1 MVKNRE
7 AWHAAV
13 YGIAKSG
20 TRLSNWTTT
29 TTKMWKLHKIH
40 FQTSNGSLD
49 SLKCPRAVWT
59 GFPFCTL
66 DKWNKKVVTF
76 AALSMF
82 PHQYWFIKATILSVY
97 QQFKAQ
103 IVMRSWIFRVC
114 NRIRRRQWHPSPVLF
129 PGKSHGWRSLVG
141 HCWWPLKIGHNWVTS
156 LSLFTLMHWRR
167 KWQPTP
173 VFLPGESHGWG
184 SLVGSCLWGRT
195 ESDMTEAT

>member
-1 MVKNRE
+1 MQRANTLEKILMLGKIEGWRRRGQQRMRWLDGITDSMDMCLSKLQEMVKDRE

-40 FQTSNGSLD
+40 FQTANGSLD

-76 AALSMF
+76 AALSVF

-103 IVMRSWIFRVC
+103 IAMRSWIFKVC
-114 NRIRRRQWHPSPVLF
+114 NRIRRRQRHPTPVLL

-141 HCWWPLKIGHNWVTS
+141 CS
-156 LSLFTLMHWRR
+156 
-167 KWQPTP
+167 
-173 VFLPGESHGWG
+173 PG
-184 SLVGSCLWGRT
+184 GR
-195 ESDMTEAT
+195 

>member
-1 MVKNRE
+1 MQRANTLEKILMLGKIKHKRRREWQRMRWLDGITDSMDMCLSKLQEMVKDRE

-40 FQTSNGSLD
+40 FQTANGSLD

-76 AALSMF
+76 AALSVF

-103 IVMRSWIFRVC
+103 IAMRSWIFKVC
-114 NRIRRRQWHPSPVLF
+114 NRIRRRQRHPTPVLL
-129 PGKSHGWRSLVG
+129 PGKSHGWRSLVCCSPWG
-141 HCWWPLKIGHNWVTS
+141 H
-156 LSLFTLMHWRR
+156 
-167 KWQPTP
+167 
-173 VFLPGESHGWG
+173 
-184 SLVGSCLWGRT
+184 
-195 ESDMTEAT
+195 